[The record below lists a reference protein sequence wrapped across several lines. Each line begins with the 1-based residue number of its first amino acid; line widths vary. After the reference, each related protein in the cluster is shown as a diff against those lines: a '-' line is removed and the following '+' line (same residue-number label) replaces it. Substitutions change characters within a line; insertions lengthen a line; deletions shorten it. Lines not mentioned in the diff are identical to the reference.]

1 LPFACGVQQVLLAGA
16 AEADVELVVEAEVV
30 RIVVYDGV
38 HVGACVG
45 FAAGTFFRPFGG
57 GGGAACRVGR
67 LARCRS
73 HGVGRAVGIGVGI
86 SAWVGV
92 YVLVAYMVV
101 GRVAY
106 RSIVEVKR
114 SGSRQ
119 ANTSVPQQS
128 SALPP
133 HSERPFP
140 FPLYGW
146 HTCAT

>member
-1 LPFACGVQQVLLAGA
+1 MQLVLLDGVAV
-16 AEADVELVVEAEVV
+16 ADVELDAVAGVV

-38 HVGACVG
+38 HVGAFIWC
-45 FAAGTFFRPFGG
+45 AAGAFCRPGG
-57 GGGAACRVGR
+57 GGCGAACRLGR
-67 LARCRS
+67 LAKCRS
-73 HGVGRAVGIGVGI
+73 HGVGRAVGIEVGI

-92 YVLVAYMVV
+92 YILIAYMVV
-101 GRVAY
+101 GRVAH

-119 ANTSVPQQS
+119 ANTGVPQQS

-133 HSERPFP
+133 HSARPFL